1 MQIERLH
8 WSAMYFGSAALDA
21 SLDEIVSIKLP
32 QMLTLRWPVYSDQF
46 SKSKDRSVSFGVSRS
61 RSRGRRYL
69 TLSLG
74 VIALSQDR
82 DGSSALLPAP
92 PIFNR
97 HTPSVDLYLYRLFNP
112 VAIAVRHGHGQGH
125 TPLPSP
131 VEHTTVTRLE
141 AVVTELQAAQ
151 TVSFKRVGT
160 CEIDHQGWLEA
171 AA

>member
-1 MQIERLH
+1 MK
-8 WSAMYFGSAALDA
+8 SAAVPNSNVECQLSA
-21 SLDEIVSIKLP
+21 
-32 QMLTLRWPVYSDQF
+32 
-46 SKSKDRSVSFGVSRS
+46 KSNDRNQLGVSRS
-61 RSRGRRYL
+61 RRYL

-112 VAIAVRHGHGQGH
+112 VAIAARHSHGQGH

-151 TVSFKRVGT
+151 TVSFKRVGS

-171 AA
+171 AAQGKQCLLQRLQVVSVAAAVWQVLRPVPN